1 MSDFNFLER
10 GFDLFNNYDY
20 GDGNG
25 HDGDDEDDNIM
36 NCFCGMVDQ
45 KKLLTIPS
53 RHLPAQ
59 S

>member
-10 GFDLFNNYDY
+10 GFDLFNNFDY
-20 GDGNG
+20 GDGND